1 MGKGGKER
9 EKRERERKRGHFAM
23 STFSFRTLTSKTL
36 LLEYEIVARIVKSES
51 ERATKPPL
59 YPLSEE
65 RLAKKKYAPP
75 PNH

>member
-1 MGKGGKER
+1 VGKGGKER
-9 EKRERERKRGHFAM
+9 EKREREREREESSRCQPF
-23 STFSFRTLTSKTL
+23 FQTLTSKTL
-36 LLEYEIVARIVKSES
+36 LLEYEIVAKIAKRES